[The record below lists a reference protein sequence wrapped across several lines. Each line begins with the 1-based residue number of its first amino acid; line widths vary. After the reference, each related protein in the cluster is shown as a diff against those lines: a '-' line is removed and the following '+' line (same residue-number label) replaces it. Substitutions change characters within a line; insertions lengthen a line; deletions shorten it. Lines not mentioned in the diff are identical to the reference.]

1 MIQLTEN
8 DLANT
13 QPHDQHTVEA
23 EYADGSF
30 CVYATHPQASA
41 QVAAAL
47 LAQGAIR
54 AWINGEPAGKTVIDA
69 DDPGDFEQ
77 LRRATTTN
85 DDQAHQAPVLTI
97 RPGAPGAGRITHT
110 SRITNK
116 NRAPAFT

>member
-1 MIQLTEN
+1 MRKHRYSPGGYAEAAEELMRTIVREQEADMIQLTEN

-77 LRRATTTN
+77 LRRDYN
-85 DDQAHQAPVLTI
+85 E
-97 RPGAPGAGRITHT
+97 
-110 SRITNK
+110 
-116 NRAPAFT
+116 